1 MDRQRVDTAGHY
13 AARVDDV
20 SQVSPEAVRR
30 ALRACFERWPVD
42 GPILEVGTGVG
53 GNLAL
58 LAAHGPAVGV
68 DVALAALRSARA
80 TAPVLAGDAARLPFA
95 DATFGAAVCTEVLEH
110 VDEPAAALAE
120 LARVLRPGAI
130 AFVTTPNYSNPVG
143 VHKVLSDRLRG
154 RRDYNPWGAHEGG
167 YEAFMTGRRLWR
179 AARPHFTL
187 VAAAALDYGQALTG
201 RFGVTDRIANARRV
215 YPWVARF
222 VLWAE
227 APHPRLPFL
236 AWHGM
241 HIRLVLRRA

>member
-30 ALRACFERWPVD
+30 DLRACLERWRPN
-42 GPILEVGTGVG
+42 GPLLEVGVGVG
-53 GNLAL
+53 GNLPL
-58 LAAHGPAVGV
+58 ISEHGAVVGV
-68 DVALAALRSARA
+68 DVSLSALRAARA
-80 TAPVLAGDAARLPFA
+80 SAPVLAADAVRLPFA
-95 DATFGAAVCTEVLEH
+95 DATFAGAVCTEVLEH
-110 VDEPAAALAE
+110 VDDPTVALAE
-120 LARVLRPGAI
+120 LARVLRPGAL

-143 VHKVLSDRLRG
+143 VHKALADTVRR

-167 YEAFMTGRRLWR
+167 YEAFITGRRLWR
-179 AARPHFTL
+179 AARPHFEL
-187 VAAAALDYGQALTG
+187 VDAAALDYGQALTG

-215 YPWVARF
+215 YPWIERL

-241 HIRLVLRRA
+241 HIRLVLRRS